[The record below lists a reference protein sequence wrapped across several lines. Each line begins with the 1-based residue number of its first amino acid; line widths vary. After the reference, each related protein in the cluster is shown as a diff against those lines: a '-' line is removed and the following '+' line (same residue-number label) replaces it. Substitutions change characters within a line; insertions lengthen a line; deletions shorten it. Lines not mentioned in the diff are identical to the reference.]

1 MKLLPVSLLVN
12 KWLWIKNNSMD
23 ITDIKTAF
31 FIAYKTII
39 RGHKSTIL
47 LIIFILSLSFFNLM
61 FVSGFLSGFSNGI
74 TESMIDTSTA
84 HIIIMPQ
91 EKPTR
96 KNFIIDQSS
105 VRAQIG
111 TIPGV
116 VATTSHYQL
125 GGSLAYDKENNGN
138 FKYVSAPI
146 IGINQLEEKNVFT
159 ITENMVSGEFPDNLA
174 KDEIILGANLSG
186 GFGTTQTTDLGGANV
201 GDKVQVTYSNGTTRT
216 YTIKGI
222 FKITV
227 GGIGDSAFISSKE
240 AEVVLATYN
249 NASEIMVK
257 VDLSQNTLDEYFSK
271 IKEIL
276 PELKIEKYTS
286 RLSTVGILIAAF
298 DLIAIIVIVISII
311 VAAITIFVM
320 IYVNAVS
327 KRRQIGILKA
337 IGIKESIIE
346 FSYTL
351 QSIFYA
357 FLGILGG
364 LIVIFFIV
372 IPFLSIRPIP
382 MPFGDAELI
391 YTPVGVFINVLSLVI
406 AGILAGFIP
415 AKIVTR
421 ENILKSIWG

>member
-1 MKLLPVSLLVN
+1 
-12 KWLWIKNNSMD
+12 MD

-91 EKPTR
+91 EEPTR
-96 KNFIIDQSS
+96 KNFIIDQNS
-105 VRAQIG
+105 VRAQIQ

-116 VATTSHYQL
+116 VATASHYQL

-159 ITENMVSGEFPDNLA
+159 ITKNMVSGEFPDNLA

-186 GFGTTQTTDLGGANV
+186 GFGTTQTTDLGGATV
-201 GDKVQVTYSNGTTRT
+201 GNKVQVTYSNGTTRT

-271 IKEIL
+271 IKAML

-364 LIVIFFIV
+364 LIVTFFIV

-391 YTPVGVFINVLSLVI
+391 YTPVGIFINILSLVT